1 MKMEVLILEGNES
14 ERMKNEIIN
23 LIDENSSNWIKAA
36 FFSDEMIEVIMEALY
51 SKWEQ
56 SGEAGRPIDYATADQ
71 LKIMLKKARQYASMK
86 PDEAMRLVLK
96 RMEE

>member
-1 MKMEVLILEGNES
+1 LERNENEKM
-14 ERMKNEIIN
+14 RNEIIN

-36 FFSDEMIEVIMEALY
+36 FFSDEVIEVIMEALY

-56 SGEAGRPIDYATADQ
+56 SNEQGMPIDYATGDE

-86 PDEAMRLVLK
+86 PEEAMRLVLK

>member
-1 MKMEVLILEGNES
+1 MEKNES
-14 ERMKNEIIN
+14 EKMKSEIIN

-36 FFSDEMIEVIMEALY
+36 FFSDEMIEIIMEALY
-51 SKWEQ
+51 AKWEQ
-56 SGEAGRPIDYATADQ
+56 NQEEGMPIDYATEDQ

-86 PDEAMRLVLK
+86 PEEAMRLVLK

>member
-1 MKMEVLILEGNES
+1 MERNENEKM
-14 ERMKNEIIN
+14 RNEIIN

-36 FFSDEMIEVIMEALY
+36 FFSDEVIEVIMEALY

-56 SGEAGRPIDYATADQ
+56 SNEQGMPIDYATGDE
-71 LKIMLKKARQYASMK
+71 LKIMLKKAQQYASMK
-86 PDEAMRLVLK
+86 PEEAMRLVLK